1 VADSLKLPW
10 PTYSGADVIIEYY
23 FENLEALIG
32 ISSDDD
38 FKALHVDCVPF
49 INMETTI
56 ISLTWIEVF
65 LENGK
70 VINLSAEGESLHPSF
85 AEASKIELSDK
96 PADKY
101 Y

>member
-65 LENGK
+65 LEDGK
-70 VINLSAEGESLHPSF
+70 VINISAEGESLHPSF